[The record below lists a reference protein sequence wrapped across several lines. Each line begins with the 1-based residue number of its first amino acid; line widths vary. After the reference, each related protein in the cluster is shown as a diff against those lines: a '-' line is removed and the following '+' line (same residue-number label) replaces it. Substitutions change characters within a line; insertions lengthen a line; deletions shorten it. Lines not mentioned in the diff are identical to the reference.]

1 MTTVSFVILAFIA
14 GSVFGVLLAAHA
26 TLTGGVK

>member
-14 GSVFGVLLAAHA
+14 RAVLGVLLAAHA